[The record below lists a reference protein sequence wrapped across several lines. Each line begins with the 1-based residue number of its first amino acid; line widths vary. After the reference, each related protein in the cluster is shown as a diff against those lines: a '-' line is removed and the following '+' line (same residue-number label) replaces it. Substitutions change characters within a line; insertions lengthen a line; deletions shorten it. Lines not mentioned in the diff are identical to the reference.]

1 MQSGTCRLPSILP
14 RCLGTQWA
22 PGRGLDCAPREE
34 GAGPTGRTG
43 GHGLSGRQSLMQG
56 LIAQSSGS
64 SPGPRALRL
73 PVTLWAGAGESEGK
87 AGSTWTSCSDAGH
100 AVPGSPLHPPGWSQ
114 EVKSASSC
122 ACGNHGNYTPCRCQQ
137 TISQIPK
144 EIKINLKVV
153 TGDGNICWS

>member
-43 GHGLSGRQSLMQG
+43 GHGLSGRQPLMQG

-64 SPGPRALRL
+64 SPGPWALRL
-73 PVTLWAGAGESEGK
+73 LVTLWAGAGESKGK

-100 AVPGSPLHPPGWSQ
+100 AVPGSPLHPCLAGHRRSRVLPP
-114 EVKSASSC
+114 A
-122 ACGNHGNYTPCRCQQ
+122 P
-137 TISQIPK
+137 
-144 EIKINLKVV
+144 VV
-153 TGDGNICWS
+153 TMVTTHLADASKPYPRSQRK